1 MFCMLTNVVT
11 ELGGIGNGVAF
22 FKTVLYKR
30 KWYIILI
37 FNLMSDDQAC
47 VIKLLDY
54 LNCVLVLW
62 LLTCF
67 CMITNVVTEFG
78 GIGN

>member
-1 MFCMLTNVVT
+1 M
-11 ELGGIGNGVAF
+11 
-22 FKTVLYKR
+22 R
-30 KWYIILI
+30 
-37 FNLMSDDQAC
+37 DDQAC

-54 LNCVLVLW
+54 LNCVLVLG

-78 GIGN
+78 WICNGVAFLKTILYKRKWYIILILNLASDGLATVI